1 MLHRRLTSTSLV
13 LWLALLSA
21 GVSYVGVSAQAPG
34 QPRNSQAA
42 PAPAYL
48 QVRGVPHGEVQ
59 AIAYQSK
66 SLSRQREAVVYLPP
80 GYSTRAERYPV
91 LYLLHGAGGDER
103 TWTDRQQAHVIL
115 DNLIADGDIEPFVV
129 VMPYGYTHRLESGAG
144 RRGAADYKTDMEEF
158 AVDLVRD
165 LVPFVESKYHVGTD
179 RDHRAIAGL
188 SMGGGQSLAIG
199 LTHPEMFRSVAAF
212 SSAMQI
218 ANSPAWGGIDM
229 DAALADA
236 AAINRLDLLWV
247 GCGTEDTLF
256 KANRT
261 FSNQL
266 TERGVEHVFRVTR
279 GAHTSEVWS
288 RYLHEVAPQLF

>member
-1 MLHRRLTSTSLV
+1 MSHRRLASTSLV
-13 LWLALLSA
+13 VLWLA
-21 GVSYVGVSAQAPG
+21 VSFVGLSAQAPERP
-34 QPRNSQAA
+34 QDPQVA

-48 QVRGVPHGEVQ
+48 QVRDVPHGDVQ
-59 AIAYQSK
+59 PVTYHSR
-66 SLSRQREAVVYLPP
+66 SLDREREAVVYLPP
-80 GYSTRAERYPV
+80 GYSTRADRYPV

-103 TWTDRQQAHVIL
+103 TWTERQQAHVIL
-115 DNLIADGDIEPFVV
+115 DNLIAEGAVEPFVV
-129 VMPYGYTHRLESGAG
+129 VMPHGYTHRLEDGER
-144 RRGAADYKTDMEEF
+144 RRGAVDYKTDMEEF
-158 AVDLVRD
+158 AVDFVAD
-165 LVPFVESKYHVGTD
+165 LVPLVESRYHVGAD

-199 LTHPEMFRSVAAF
+199 LTHPEMFRAIAAF

-236 AAINRLDLLWV
+236 AGINQLDLLWV

-256 KANRT
+256 GVNRT

-266 TERGVEHVFRVTR
+266 TERGVEHVFRVTL